1 MNFMGE
7 GPNNREACTSRRQ
20 ALLGIGSAALVAL
33 QSACFSKESN
43 PASPASSQS
52 GKQPAMEPLHYSSL
66 RDIARRIQSKEIS
79 PVELANH
86 MLDRIAA
93 VDPKLKSYAT
103 VMRDQALEA
112 AKRAEEEIQR
122 GSYRGPLHGVPI
134 AVKDLCY
141 TKGVRTMAGTSIYAN
156 FIPDHDATVVTKLD
170 QAGAILLGKLN
181 LTEGAMT
188 GYNPARDIPVNPWR
202 EDVWAGVSSSG
213 SGVATAAGLCYGSIG
228 TDTGGSIRYP
238 SAANGIVGLKP
249 TYGRVS
255 RYGVFPLAESLD
267 HIGPMVRRAG
277 DAAVMFEAIAGFD
290 SNDPTSLRDPVP
302 HMLDEL
308 DKGVRGLRI
317 GFDRRFAIEGIHP
330 EQSAAI
336 EGAVDALRR
345 LGAQIV
351 DVQMP
356 DLTNIRNKWLILC
369 AKEALAAHAKTF
381 PSRKNEYGPYFR
393 EFLEMGAAVSAGD
406 YANAVQYRKD
416 LSTKYRA
423 VLSIVDAFAYPA
435 GNGGAFSISK
445 ETQYGSMA
453 DFNAARDKYANSY
466 NPPLGA
472 LVYTYPADLSGTPT
486 ITLPVGFSS
495 EGLPLSMQFA
505 GQALSEPTLCRIGHA
520 YEQATGWYKKHPKV

>member
-1 MNFMGE
+1 
-7 GPNNREACTSRRQ
+7 
-20 ALLGIGSAALVAL
+20 
-33 QSACFSKESN
+33 
-43 PASPASSQS
+43 
-52 GKQPAMEPLHYSSL
+52 MEPLHYSSI
-66 RDIARRIQSKEIS
+66 RDVARRIQSGKIS
-79 PVELANH
+79 PVELTTR

-103 VMRDQALEA
+103 VMHEQALEA

-122 GSYRGPLHGVPI
+122 GTYRGPLHGVPI
-134 AVKDLCY
+134 GVKDLCY
-141 TKGVRTMAGTSIYAN
+141 TKDVRTMAGTSIYAN
-156 FIPDHDATVVTKLD
+156 FVPDHDATVVTKLN
-170 QAGAILLGKLN
+170 QAGAVLLGKLN
-181 LTEGAMT
+181 LTEGAMR

-202 EDVWAGVSSSG
+202 EDLWAGVSSSG

-228 TDTGGSIRYP
+228 TDTGGSIRLP

-267 HIGPMVRRAG
+267 HVGPMARRAG

-308 DKGVRGLRI
+308 DKGVHGLRV
-317 GFDRRFAIEGIHP
+317 GFDRRFATEGIHP

-336 EGAVDALRR
+336 QAAVDALRQ
-345 LGAQIV
+345 LGARIV

-356 DLTNIRNKWLILC
+356 NVTEIQNMWLILC
-369 AKEALAAHAKTF
+369 AKEAVTAHAANF
-381 PSRKNEYGPYFR
+381 PSRKNEYGPTFR
-393 EFLEMGAAVSAGD
+393 DFLEMGAAVSAAD
-406 YANAVQYRKD
+406 YAKAVQYRKD

-423 VLSIVDAFAYPA
+423 VLSTVDAFAYPV
-435 GNGGAFSISK
+435 GVGGAFSISK

-453 DFNAARDKYANSY
+453 DFNAARDKYRNSY
-466 NPPLGA
+466 NPPLGPNM
-472 LVYTYPADLSGTPT
+472 YTHQADLSGTPT

-495 EGLPLSMQFA
+495 EGLPLSMQLA

-520 YEQATGWYKKHPKV
+520 YEEATGWYRKHPNI

>member
-1 MNFMGE
+1 MSE
-7 GPNNREACTSRRQ
+7 GPNKCEARLSRRQ
-20 ALLGIGSAALVAL
+20 ALIGIGSAALLAL
-33 QSACFSKESN
+33 QSPCSSKGSN

-52 GKQPAMEPLHYSSL
+52 GKQPATEPLHYSSL
-66 RDIARRIQSKEIS
+66 RDVARRIQSMEIS
-79 PVELANH
+79 PVELTTR

-103 VMRDQALEA
+103 VMRQQALEA
-112 AKRAEEEIQR
+112 AKRTEEEIQR
-122 GSYRGPLHGVPI
+122 GTYRGPLHGVPI

-156 FIPDHDATVVTKLD
+156 FVPDHDATVVSRLR
-170 QAGAILLGKLN
+170 QAGAVLLGKLN
-181 LTEGAMT
+181 LTEGAMV
-188 GYNPARDIPVNPWR
+188 GYNLARDIPVNPWR
-202 EDVWAGVSSSG
+202 EDLWPGVSSSG

-267 HIGPMVRRAG
+267 HVGPMVRRAG

-290 SNDPTSLRDPVP
+290 PNDPTSLRDRVP
-302 HMLDEL
+302 RMLDVL

-317 GFDRRFAIEGIHP
+317 GYDRRFATEGVHP
-330 EQSAAI
+330 EQTAAI
-336 EGAVDALRR
+336 QTAVDALRH
-345 LGAQIV
+345 LGAEIV
-351 DVQMP
+351 NVQMP
-356 DLTNIRNKWLILC
+356 DVTQERSMWYILC
-369 AKEALAAHAKTF
+369 AKEAVTAHAANF

-393 EFLEMGAAVSAGD
+393 EFLEMGAAVSAAD
-406 YANAVQYRKD
+406 YAKAVQYRKD
-416 LSTKYRA
+416 LSTKYRTA
-423 VLSIVDAFAYPA
+423 LSTVDAFAYPA

-445 ETQYGSMA
+445 ETQYGSIA
-453 DFNAARDKYANSY
+453 DFNAARDKYTNSY
-466 NPPLGA
+466 NPPLGPP
-472 LVYTYPADLSGTPT
+472 VYTYQADLSGTPT

-505 GQALSEPTLCRIGHA
+505 GNVLSEATLCRIGHA
-520 YEQATGWYKKHPKV
+520 YEEATGWYKNHPNV